1 MKYIKT
7 FNNHETYEQ
16 NLQVD
21 YPTLSHC
28 QTEEHIHLT
37 PKYFITYKA
46 DEMIPGGYD
55 LLPGSFGDA
64 RIVNHI
70 FNENTKKGVIIFDQ
84 PLIVIPANTSAP
96 FYNSNL
102 AIELDLPNTLEEIG
116 NFFSLASRTPV
127 KRLIFRSINPPI
139 LNSSDMFDMY
149 QDEVTHAII
158 RYPNLKIYVP
168 DESVD
173 AYKATTNWSAYAD
186 IIFPISQLSQ
196 DQEED
201 EEEED

>member
-46 DEMIPGGYD
+46 EEKMPSSYGLYIE
-55 LLPGSFGDA
+55 SFDA
-64 RIVNHI
+64 EVVDHI
-70 FNENTKKGVIIFDQ
+70 FNNGKGIIIFDK
-84 PLIVIPANTSAP
+84 PLLTMGEDGPSFQNPS
-96 FYNSNL
+96 L
-102 AIELDLPNTLEEIG
+102 AIELDMPSTLERIDS
-116 NFFSLASRTPV
+116 FFSASSNPDHV
-127 KRLIFRSINPPI
+127 KRLIFRSVNPPS
-139 LNSSDMFDMY
+139 LSSNNMFDTY
-149 QDEVTHAII
+149 FDAVTYTTI

-168 DESVD
+168 HDSVD
-173 AYKATTNWSAYAD
+173 AYKTAENWSAYAD
-186 IIFPISQLSQ
+186 IIFSISQLSQ

-201 EEEED
+201 EEED